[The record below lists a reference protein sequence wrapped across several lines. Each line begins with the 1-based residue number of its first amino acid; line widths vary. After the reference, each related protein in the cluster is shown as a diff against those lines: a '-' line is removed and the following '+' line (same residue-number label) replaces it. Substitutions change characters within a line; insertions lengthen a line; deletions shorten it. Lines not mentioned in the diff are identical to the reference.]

1 MILFGVHPFENK
13 KQVEAAYFLP
23 KCFQVLWE
31 PKILAYV
38 DKDLL
43 EGVEEI
49 NFPKTIND
57 LEKKVKKKYPFTVKL
72 R

>member
-1 MILFGVHPFENK
+1 
-13 KQVEAAYFLP
+13 
-23 KCFQVLWE
+23 LWE

-49 NFPKTIND
+49 NFPRTIND

>member
-13 KQVEAAYFLP
+13 NQVEAAYFLP
-23 KCFQVLWE
+23 KCFQILWE

-43 EGVEEI
+43 EGVE
-49 NFPKTIND
+49 
-57 LEKKVKKKYPFTVKL
+57 
-72 R
+72 